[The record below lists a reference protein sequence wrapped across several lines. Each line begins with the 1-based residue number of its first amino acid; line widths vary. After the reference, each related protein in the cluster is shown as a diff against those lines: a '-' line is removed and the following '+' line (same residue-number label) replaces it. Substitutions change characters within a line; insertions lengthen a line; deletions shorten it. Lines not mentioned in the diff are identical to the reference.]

1 MKMSKNYPLKKTP
14 LCADIS
20 STLLLS
26 WDIPTMPLAQ

>member
-1 MKMSKNYPLKKTP
+1 MQVSKDHPLKKIP
-14 LCADIS
+14 LCADTS